1 MIVKFCL
8 SDRGIG
14 ILERKFLPTLEK
26 FRKKSTMMFTRDTL
40 FIVQQPTATSSTTD
54 ELQITLRLAA
64 NVLFEPG
71 TYRCQSSYQDTVAFD
86 FDVSLA
92 LKVLRS
98 AASHG
103 AATVDVKLTN
113 APLSSTATPTLQP
126 ALRFTW
132 RGEGHNIAMVQYL
145 PVDKPYL
152 KSRITELQNSR
163 AIKEDATTLCPF
175 YLDIEPVVGRVQ
187 GVVEKLG
194 KIAPELSM
202 VLTRTGDLHLRGL
215 ASEVRLG
222 AETRGLAVL
231 PADATLPPAAAIT
244 ADGDNNNNNNN
255 NNNMATTAEERLE
268 EARSGGN
275 AAEVTLLARHVSK
288 ALSSSQISQP
298 ARLLCGISGNLGH
311 VHIMFVHRDPCSED
325 EFDDSISLSYKL
337 PVRVDDC

>member
-26 FRKKSTMMFTRDTL
+26 FRKKSTMMFTRDTV
-40 FIVQQPTATSSTTD
+40 FIIQQPTATSSTTD

-163 AIKEDATTLCPF
+163 AIKEDASTLCPF

-222 AETRGLAVL
+222 SETRGLRVL
-231 PADATLPPAAAIT
+231 PADATLPPAAAAT
-244 ADGDNNNNNNN
+244 AESDNNNI
-255 NNNMATTAEERLE
+255 ATTVEERLE
-268 EARSGGN
+268 EARAGGN
-275 AAEVTLLARHVSK
+275 AAEVTLLARQLSK

-298 ARLLCGISGNLGH
+298 ARLLCGISDNLGH

-325 EFDDSISLSYKL
+325 EFDDSVSLSYKL
-337 PVRVDDC
+337 PVRVDDY

>member
-14 ILERKFLPTLEK
+14 ILEKKFLPTLEK

-40 FIVQQPTATSSTTD
+40 FIIQQPTTTFSTTD

-145 PVDKPYL
+145 PVDKPYN
-152 KSRITELQNSR
+152 KSRITELQNSG
-163 AIKEDATTLCPF
+163 AIKEDAATLCPF
-175 YLDIEPVVGRVQ
+175 YLDIQPVVGRVQ

-222 AETRGLAVL
+222 VETRGLSVL
-231 PADATLPPAAAIT
+231 PADAILPPAAT
-244 ADGDNNNNNNN
+244 VEGDD
-255 NNNMATTAEERLE
+255 NNMATTAEERLE
-268 EARSGGN
+268 EARAGGN
-275 AAEVTLLARHVSK
+275 AAEVTLLARHLSK
-288 ALSSSQISQP
+288 ALGSSQISQP

-337 PVRVDDC
+337 PVRVDDY